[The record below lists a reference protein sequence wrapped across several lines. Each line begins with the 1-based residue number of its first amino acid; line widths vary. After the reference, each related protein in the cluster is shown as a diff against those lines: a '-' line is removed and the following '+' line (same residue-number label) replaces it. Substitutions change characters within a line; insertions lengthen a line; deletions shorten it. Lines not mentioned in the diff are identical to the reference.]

1 MAFQSLTEKL
11 KNAFKRFRNKG
22 KLSANDVKEGMREIK
37 LALLE
42 ADVSFKVVKDF
53 IKNKLGVATN
63 NDINSYKGKNKENRL
78 VVRVKSTNYMLGK
91 TPYTLLKDDTSP
103 KYYALPQF
111 TSIKGVVLTKE
122 MPLNFTFKTNMVK
135 RTLPTQDGK
144 TVYLLS
150 QEAINYISPIM
161 SGNQTRDF

>member
-1 MAFQSLTEKL
+1 MASLQ
-11 KNAFKRFRNKG
+11 AW
-22 KLSANDVKEGMREIK
+22 
-37 LALLE
+37 
-42 ADVSFKVVKDF
+42 ADAKD
-53 IKNKLGVATN
+53 
-63 NDINSYKGKNKENRL
+63 
-78 VVRVKSTNYMLGK
+78 STK
-91 TPYTLLKDDTSP
+91 TLLKDDTSP

-111 TSIKGVVLTKE
+111 TNIKGVTLTKE
-122 MPLNFTFKTNMVK
+122 MPLNFNFKTNMVK